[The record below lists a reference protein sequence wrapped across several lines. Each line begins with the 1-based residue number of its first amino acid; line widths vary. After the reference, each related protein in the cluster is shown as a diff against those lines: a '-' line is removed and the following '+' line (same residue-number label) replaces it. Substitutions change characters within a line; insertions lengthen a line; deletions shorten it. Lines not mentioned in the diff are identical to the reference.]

1 MIFYH
6 ISQQHYKA
14 PFTSFQTIFLI
25 LHKIKNQSIKFN
37 FKKNTKKYLVNKKKL
52 PTFAPQ

>member
-1 MIFYH
+1 MIFHH
-6 ISQQHYKA
+6 ISQQNYKV
-14 PFTSFQTIFLI
+14 PFLPSQTIFLI
-25 LHKIKNQSIKFN
+25 LHKIKNQSIKFK

>member
-1 MIFYH
+1 MIFHH

-14 PFTSFQTIFLI
+14 PFTSSQTIFLI

-37 FKKNTKKYLVNKKKL
+37 FQKNTKKYLVNKKKL

>member
-1 MIFYH
+1 MIFHH
-6 ISQQHYKA
+6 IFQQNYKA
-14 PFTSFQTIFLI
+14 PFTSSQTFFLI
-25 LHKIKNQSIKFN
+25 LHKIKNQSIKFK